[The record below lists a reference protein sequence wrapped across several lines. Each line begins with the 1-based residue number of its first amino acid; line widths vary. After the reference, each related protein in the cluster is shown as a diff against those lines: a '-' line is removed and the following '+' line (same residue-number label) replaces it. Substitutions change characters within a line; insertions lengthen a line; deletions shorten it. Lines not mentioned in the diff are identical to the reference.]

1 LILFSTLIIVLMVSG
16 TLMILM
22 NLRHHMM

>member
-16 TLMILM
+16 TLVILM
-22 NLRHHMM
+22 NLRHRMM